1 VYKLKKV
8 NQLERNFHKEKKEKQ
23 FYFENFRKKKKNIKK
38 FSVLSTILNLLKI
51 NSQKEV
57 ICELNYQIS

>member
-23 FYFENFRKKKKNIKK
+23 FYFEIFRKKKKNIKK

-51 NSQKEV
+51 NRQKKV